1 MNKELNAGLAQAHS
15 ANPATRSI
23 GRLQRYLEYAKPP
36 NETELRG
43 LLLGS
48 SESPSCSKNM
58 AASLSEFVLQYLARS
73 LAHKE
78 HKEIW
83 SQVSVHFDTMLVGIW
98 QRSQGKGI
106 SRSQFMRTW
115 RMPLSMFLDME
126 VAVEVNESGSEDIF
140 KVTTAASVEKLV
152 SSSLIAAELFA
163 PESSKMEVT
172 HFTTDIDSRLHELL
186 QADFDLAEV
195 DAFKQICQHQAESL
209 DDSVID
215 NLADQTIS
223 VCFLNSVVER
233 PLVNPNDQWSFKLK
247 GLSKC
252 TAVSLGLVKRM
263 PWERYIF
270 GDSQAI
276 PGCAEHTK
284 LDESLYFD
292 SANAREFLDGKLQGW
307 VTAESCKKT
316 VTKFLPD
323 LLKMDKEFWM
333 EQQFLEEHYDNLIET
348 RMRDLMLEILPRAG
362 DKRSLLKAV
371 TAARHLSVGPLCMA
385 QRKSVIDEMSSA
397 ANCLLDISQAQGP
410 SLAQLGKMSHWIQ
423 TFHRSAGNF
432 FHVVGEEEVNGE
444 GKKKTLF
451 GEAAM
456 KWRMQQCMLVDGGHQ
471 DPEHMKEFRMYAWLL
486 SSSELER
493 TKEWQRL
500 AVANSRDKIASM
512 KQKALKNVE
521 EDVATKK
528 KARHEIKVPKAV
540 VAPSIKDSVKERVV
554 VAADVASAEA
564 EEEDECLFGETT
576 GVMSFFGCRAL

>member
-1 MNKELNAGLAQAHS
+1 M
-15 ANPATRSI
+15 
-23 GRLQRYLEYAKPP
+23 
-36 NETELRG
+36 
-43 LLLGS
+43 
-48 SESPSCSKNM
+48 
-58 AASLSEFVLQYLARS
+58 
-73 LAHKE
+73 
-78 HKEIW
+78 EI
-83 SQVSVHFDTMLVGIW
+83 
-98 QRSQGKGI
+98 
-106 SRSQFMRTW
+106 
-115 RMPLSMFLDME
+115 
-126 VAVEVNESGSEDIF
+126 AVEVNEGGTDETF
-140 KVTTAASVEKLV
+140 KLKAASMVEKLV

-172 HFTTDIDSRLHELL
+172 HWVTDLDCRLHELL
-186 QADFDLAEV
+186 QADFDMVEV
-195 DAFKQICQHQAESL
+195 DAFKQLCQHQAEGL
-209 DDSVID
+209 DDSVIE
-215 NLADQTIS
+215 NLADQTIVMS
-223 VCFLNSVVER
+223 FMNSKLER
-233 PLVNPNDQWSFKLK
+233 SLVNPNDQWNLKLK
-247 GLSKC
+247 CLTKC

-276 PGCAEHTK
+276 PGCAQHTQ
-284 LDESLYFD
+284 LDQSLYFD
-292 SANAREFLDGKLQGW
+292 SANARECLDGKLQGW

-385 QRKSVIDEMSSA
+385 QRKSVVDEMSSA

-432 FHVVGEEEVNGE
+432 FRVVGEEEVNGE

-512 KQKALKNVE
+512 KQKALKDVE
-521 EDVATKK
+521 EEVATKN
-528 KARHEIKVPKAV
+528 KARHEIKEVKAV
-540 VAPSIKDSVKERVV
+540 VAPRIKDSVTETKT
-554 VAADVASAEA
+554 
-564 EEEDECLFGETT
+564 LFLKKWPQPRQKKKKHWK
-576 GVMSFFGCRAL
+576 VKPLV